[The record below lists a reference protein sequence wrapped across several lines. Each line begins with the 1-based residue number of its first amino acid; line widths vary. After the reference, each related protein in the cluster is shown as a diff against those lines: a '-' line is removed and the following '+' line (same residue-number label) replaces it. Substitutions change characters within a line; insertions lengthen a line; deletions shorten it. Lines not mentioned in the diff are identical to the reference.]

1 MIASVRA
8 PESVQKDHGLFKRHS
23 IVEEQ
28 NDVEL
33 VLIYNDRVE
42 KTVCLND
49 GYKIIVDEWNL
60 PWNEENLT
68 NNYLPTI
75 TKFKEEDKKIKK
87 QQVPSKSSQPLRLCN
102 DKLPAN
108 IAQKT
113 FPI

>member
-1 MIASVRA
+1 MIAMVRA
-8 PESVQKDHGLFKRHS
+8 PASVAKDNVCYKRHS
-23 IVEEQ
+23 IEEEQ
-28 NDVEL
+28 NMVEV
-33 VLIYNDRVE
+33 VLIYNDRIE
-42 KTVCLND
+42 KTVYLND
-49 GYKIIVDEWNL
+49 GYKIIVDKWNL

-75 TKFKEEDKKIKK
+75 TKIKEEDKKIKK